1 MHYKKKRGSLYTII
15 YRASVATHIAGN
27 REAAKN
33 GGLIMVI
40 DKIENAQRYYSL
52 HPEFKAVFEGLA
64 QLTPESEMK
73 KYEIDGEKAFFSVS
87 EYENMPVAEC
97 GFEAH
102 KKYIDIQFVISGH
115 EHIDVTDAAA
125 LEVTEDFVPGGDV
138 AFYADSDKFSVADL
152 GAGDFVILF
161 PGEAHRP
168 LVAPDGKPVKTIKA
182 VAKIAAE

>member
-1 MHYKKKRGSLYTII
+1 
-15 YRASVATHIAGN
+15 
-27 REAAKN
+27 
-33 GGLIMVI
+33 MVI

-115 EHIDVTDAAA
+115 EHIDVTDAAS